1 MKISSQFIFTI
12 LVILAFAACKSER
25 TQPVAPQQKAA
36 PAEKDS
42 MLYGLVC
49 EGTNGNALVFY
60 EFKDNAQP
68 RTFNI
73 EVAYRE
79 GRVVGRMRTGD
90 WVGVMV
96 NPEDSTEATMAID
109 LDQIKGTWTHTVYP
123 VWKDASKMSKRALRR
138 KLAELPDSL
147 KALYMIPKEYGFSLK
162 RSSQAVPVGIDINQA
177 STEDSPVEY
186 PAMRCV
192 IRWKCR
198 NGKLLLTTVDN
209 DQLGEAMQMV
219 EKNMDTKKAGA
230 RTDTLDVMMMT
241 EDSLVMRTVAGET
254 MSFHRTQK

>member
-1 MKISSQFIFTI
+1 
-12 LVILAFAACKSER
+12 
-25 TQPVAPQQKAA
+25 
-36 PAEKDS
+36 
-42 MLYGLVC
+42 
-49 EGTNGNALVFY
+49 
-60 EFKDNAQP
+60 
-68 RTFNI
+68 
-73 EVAYRE
+73 
-79 GRVVGRMRTGD
+79 
-90 WVGVMV
+90 MV

-198 NGKLLLTTVDN
+198 NGKLLLTTVDH

-241 EDSLVMRTVAGET
+241 EDSLVLRTIAGET
-254 MSFHRTQK
+254 MSFHRPRK

>member
-1 MKISSQFIFTI
+1 MKISRQLISAI
-12 LVILAFAACKSER
+12 LVLLAFAACKSESS
-25 TQPVAPQQKAA
+25 QPVATQSKPST
-36 PAEKDS
+36 AEKDS

-49 EGTNGNALVFY
+49 EGTNDNQLVFY
-60 EFKDNAQP
+60 EFKENAQP

-73 EVAYRE
+73 EVAYRD
-79 GRVVGRMRTGD
+79 GRVVGRMKTGD

-96 NPEDSTEATMAID
+96 NPEDSTEAVQAID
-109 LDQIKGTWTHTVYP
+109 LDQIKGTWTHTVFP

-147 KALYMIPKEYGFSLK
+147 KALYMVPKEYGFSLK
-162 RSSQAVPVGIDINQA
+162 RSSQAIPVGIDINQA

-192 IRWKCR
+192 VGWKCR
-198 NGKLLLTTVDN
+198 NGKLLLTTVGH
-209 DQLGEAMQMV
+209 DQLGEAMRIL
-219 EKNMDTKKAGA
+219 EKKMDVRKAGA

-241 EDSLVMRTVAGET
+241 DDSLVLKSIQGET
-254 MSFHRTQK
+254 ISFHRSRK